1 MSKFLQSNATDVT
14 LLKKLR
20 TLSEKHFQKARH
32 QNSGKRR
39 PMPAIK
45 ISEEAVK
52 PSESS
57 SRGGEGRRAEQL
69 SLPRAQ
75 GEVILIADDEPSVLE
90 TVKMILNLQ
99 GYRVITANDG
109 AEAVNVYSRSKD
121 MVNAVLLDMVM
132 PVMDG
137 YITIKALREINPNV
151 KIIAMSGFAR
161 RDSDEKSVR
170 DAQAFLKKPYKA
182 DELLKTLQKV
192 LDT

>member
-1 MSKFLQSNATDVT
+1 MQSTATDLT
-14 LLKKLR
+14 LFKKLR
-20 TLSEKHFQKARH
+20 TLSEKHFQEARH

-57 SRGGEGRRAEQL
+57 SRGGGRRAEQP

-90 TVKMILNLQ
+90 TVKIILNLQ
-99 GYRVITANDG
+99 GYRVITAKDG
-109 AEAVNVYSRSKD
+109 AEAVTAYSRSKD

-137 YITIKALREINPNV
+137 SITIKALREINPNV

-192 LDT
+192 LDA

>member
-1 MSKFLQSNATDVT
+1 MSRFLQSTATDLT
-14 LLKKLR
+14 LFKKLR
-20 TLSEKHFQKARH
+20 TLSEKHFQEARH

-45 ISEEAVK
+45 ISEEVIK

-57 SRGGEGRRAEQL
+57 SRGGRRAEQP

-90 TVKMILNLQ
+90 TVKIILNLQ

-109 AEAVNVYSRSKD
+109 AEAVTAYSRSKD

-192 LDT
+192 LDA